1 MTINNIKRKKS
12 IKISS
17 ILKYFI
23 MFSWCLLTF
32 ICLGWIFLA
41 SLSTTADIFDGK
53 LLASGIN
60 FQNYYKAFV
69 NNRVGTYFVNSII
82 YSIVSCVG
90 LIILCAPASYAIA
103 RIDIK
108 FNRLLKNIFV
118 LGMGIPGIMIVIPL
132 FGIATS
138 LKLINNRFIL
148 IMVYIAMHIPFTIFF
163 LISFFKNISSTFE
176 ESAAIDGC
184 TPFRAFWSI
193 MFPLA
198 SPGIIT
204 VSIFNFISIWNE
216 YFIALIFA
224 NRTNLRPLSIG
235 LFSMIQSMRYTNDY
249 SGMFATVVIVL
260 IPTIV
265 MYIILSKKIISNI
278 TAGGVNE

>member
-1 MTINNIKRKKS
+1 MINSTKIKKNINKLS
-12 IKISS
+12 LICQY
-17 ILKYFI
+17 LI
-23 MFSWCLLTF
+23 MFTWCLLIF
-32 ICLGWIFLA
+32 ICLGWILLA
-41 SLSTTADIFDGK
+41 SLSTTTDIFDGK

-69 NNRVGTYFVNSII
+69 NNRVGTYFINSII
-82 YSIVSCVG
+82 YSIVSCIG
-90 LIILCAPASYAIA
+90 LVILCAPASYAIA
-103 RIDIK
+103 RINIK
-108 FNRLLKNIFV
+108 CNKILKNIFV
-118 LGMGIPGIMIVIPL
+118 IGMGIPGIMIVIPL
-132 FGIATS
+132 FGIATG
-138 LKLINNRFIL
+138 LRLINNRFIL

-163 LISFFKNISSTFE
+163 LISFFQDISSTFE

-184 TPFRAFWSI
+184 TPFKAFCSI

-260 IPTIV
+260 IPTIII
-265 MYIILSKKIISNI
+265 YIILSKKIISNI
-278 TAGGVNE
+278 TAGGINE